1 MPIDTP
7 LPAAFEA
14 EMLPLLGEAD
24 TEALLHALNHT
35 EPATSVRLNLH
46 KMPPHLPAAT
56 DGGVPWCETGRYLA
70 ERPHFTHDPLL
81 HAGTYYVQEA
91 SSMFVDHV
99 VRHLIHEPVRMLDL
113 CAAPGGT
120 STALRAALPEGSLL
134 FSNEPMRPRAQL
146 LSENLQKFGHADAV
160 VTHN

>member
-46 KMPPHLPAAT
+46 KMPQHLPATT

-70 ERPHFTHDPLL
+70 ERPHFT
-81 HAGTYYVQEA
+81 GT
-91 SSMFVDHV
+91 
-99 VRHLIHEPVRMLDL
+99 PW
-113 CAAPGGT
+113 
-120 STALRAALPEGSLL
+120 
-134 FSNEPMRPRAQL
+134 RPREHRNTCSTCVPLPAARARC
-146 LSENLQKFGHADAV
+146 GAV
-160 VTHN
+160 